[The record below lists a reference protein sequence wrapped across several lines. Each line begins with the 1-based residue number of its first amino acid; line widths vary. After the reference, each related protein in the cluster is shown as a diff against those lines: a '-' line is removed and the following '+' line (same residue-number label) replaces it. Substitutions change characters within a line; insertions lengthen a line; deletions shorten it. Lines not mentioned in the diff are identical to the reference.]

1 MAFER
6 GNPGAILS
14 TEMAG
19 PSGPGKISPIVRK
32 LLNYF
37 IRGLIV
43 VTPLAVTIWICVMI
57 FQWIDDLLGFP
68 IPGTGFVI
76 MIVLVTMVGFLASTL
91 VARGLGGVFDRLLA
105 RLPFVSLLYSSTK
118 DMLNA
123 FVGEKRRFDK
133 PVLVSLSQD
142 GATKLVG
149 FLTAESLTSLG
160 AAEHVTVYIPL
171 SYGVAGHIIL
181 VRSDR
186 VHRIDADAAN
196 VMAYILSGGV
206 TEVDVRT

>member
-76 MIVLVTMVGFLASTL
+76 MIVLVTMVCCIRRPRTCSTRSSARSAASTS
-91 VARGLGGVFDRLLA
+91 RF
-105 RLPFVSLLYSSTK
+105 SS
-118 DMLNA
+118 
-123 FVGEKRRFDK
+123 R
-133 PVLVSLSQD
+133 
-142 GATKLVG
+142 
-149 FLTAESLTSLG
+149 
-160 AAEHVTVYIPL
+160 
-171 SYGVAGHIIL
+171 
-181 VRSDR
+181 
-186 VHRIDADAAN
+186 
-196 VMAYILSGGV
+196 
-206 TEVDVRT
+206 